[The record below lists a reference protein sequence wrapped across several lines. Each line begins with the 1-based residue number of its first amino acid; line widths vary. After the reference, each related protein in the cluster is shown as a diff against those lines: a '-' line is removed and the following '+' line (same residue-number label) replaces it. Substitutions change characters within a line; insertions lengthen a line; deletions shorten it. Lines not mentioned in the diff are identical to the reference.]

1 MPANKTR
8 VLFILRNIICGTI
21 FSLPASLRVVG
32 INKYT
37 IDIKVEE
44 APVNKLK
51 NILLTFTTLAAFGMG
66 SSQAATPS
74 NTFIMAKD
82 IADII
87 TMDPA
92 EVFELTT
99 GEIIANIY
107 DRIMMFEPEDL
118 QTLVGGVAESS
129 DISKDG
135 KTITFKIRSGLRFHS
150 GNPVR
155 AEDVAWSLQ
164 RVVKLNK
171 TPAFIITQFGWTAE
185 NVNDLVKATDDS
197 HVQITITEDFSP
209 RLVLNAMSSG
219 VASVVDKKLVM
230 SHEKDGDLGYDWL
243 KSKSAG
249 SGAYVLKTW
258 KANEIVTLEA
268 NPGYRHG
275 APKTRRV
282 ILRHVSE
289 PSSQRLLL
297 EKADI
302 DMARNLTPDQ
312 IKGIQGNSDI
322 AIDGYPKGTIV
333 YMAANASHP
342 ILGKTE
348 VVQALRNLVDYEAM
362 ANSFLAG
369 QFVVHQAFWPAGLWA
384 ALETTPY
391 KQDVAKA
398 KSLLAQAGHADG
410 FELTIHTLTN
420 SPFPE
425 IAQAVQAD
433 LAKGGIKA
441 NIVTLEGKTLWP
453 KYRAREHDIIL
464 ARWSPDYVDPHSNAD
479 AFAHNPD
486 NRLEAKLTGVLAWR
500 NAWADDASNALAVK
514 ARNELDLAKR
524 EQQYLELQAMLQ
536 TKGPFVIM
544 FQQNEQV
551 ARRKGLR
558 GFVSGS
564 NFDLVF
570 YRNVAKK

>member
-1 MPANKTR
+1 MK
-8 VLFILRNIICGTI
+8 
-21 FSLPASLRVVG
+21 
-32 INKYT
+32 K
-37 IDIKVEE
+37 IK
-44 APVNKLK
+44 
-51 NILLTFTTLAAFGMG
+51 ITLLGFAAALMLVTGA
-66 SSQAATPS
+66 SQAATPK
-74 NTFIMAKD
+74 NTFVLAKD

-118 QTLVGGVAESS
+118 QNLVGGVAESWEVS
-129 DISKDG
+129 EDG
-135 KTITFKIRSGLRFHS
+135 KTITFKVRSGLKFHS

-171 TPAFIITQFGWTAE
+171 TPAFIVTQFGWNAD
-185 NVNDLVKATDDS
+185 NVDSLVKATDND
-197 HVQITITEDFSP
+197 HLQITITEEFSP
-209 RLVLNAMSSG
+209 GLVLNALSAG
-219 VASVVDKKLVM
+219 IASVVDKKLVM

-243 KSKSAG
+243 KSNSAG
-249 SGAYVLKTW
+249 SGAFSLKTW
-258 KANEIVTLEA
+258 KANEIVMLQA
-268 NPGYRHG
+268 HKGYRHG
-275 APKTRRV
+275 APGMDRV
-282 ILRHVSE
+282 ILQHVSE

-297 EKADI
+297 EKGDI

-312 IKGIQGNSDI
+312 VKGIEGNSDI
-322 AIDGYPKGTIV
+322 AVDGHPKGTIV
-333 YMAANASHP
+333 YMAANAGHP
-342 ILGKTE
+342 ILGKDK
-348 VVQALRNLVDYEAM
+348 VVQAMRHLIDYDSM
-362 ANSFLAG
+362 ADSFLAG
-369 QFVVHQAFWPAGLWA
+369 QFVVHQAFWPAGLWG

-391 KQDVAKA
+391 KQDVVTAKA
-398 KSLLAQAGHADG
+398 LLAEAGHADG

-425 IAQAVQAD
+425 IAQAVQAN
-433 LAKGGIKA
+433 LAKGGIKT

-464 ARWSPDYVDPHSNAD
+464 AHWSPDYVDPHSNAD
-479 AFAHNPD
+479 AFANNPD
-486 NRLEAKLTGVLAWR
+486 NRFEAKKTGHLTWR
-500 NAWADDASNALAVK
+500 NAWSDDASNSLAIK
-514 ARNELDLAKR
+514 ARNELDLDKR
-524 EQQYLELQAMLQ
+524 KQQYLELQAMLQ
-536 TKGPFVIM
+536 KKGPFVIM

-551 ARRKGLR
+551 ARRRNLD

-570 YRNVAKK
+570 YRNVTKR

>member
-1 MPANKTR
+1 MPTLLDSLWYYFSGSRLCAGKRYKKSNRYNLVEIVMNKIR
-8 VLFILRNIICGTI
+8 
-21 FSLPASLRVVG
+21 
-32 INKYT
+32 
-37 IDIKVEE
+37 
-44 APVNKLK
+44 
-51 NILLTFTTLAAFGMG
+51 NILLSFTAMVMLSFG
-66 SSQAATPS
+66 SAQAGTPG
-74 NTFIMAKD
+74 NTFVMAKD

-107 DRIMMFEPEDL
+107 DRVMMFEPEDL
-118 QTLVGGVAESS
+118 QTLAGGVVESWEVS
-129 DISKDG
+129 NNG
-135 KTITFKIRSGLRFHS
+135 KTITFIMRPGLKFHS

-171 TPAFIITQFGWTAE
+171 TPAFIVTQFGWNAE
-185 NVNDLVKATDDS
+185 NVDSLVQAIDDS
-197 HVQITITEDFSP
+197 RLQITITEDFSP
-209 RLVLNAMSSG
+209 GLVLNALSAG
-219 VASVVDKKLVM
+219 VASVVDKELVM
-230 SHEKDGDLGYDWL
+230 SNEKDGDLGYEWL
-243 KSKSAG
+243 KSRSAG
-249 SGAYVLKTW
+249 SGAFSLKTW

-275 APKTRRV
+275 APGMKQV

-297 EKADI
+297 VKGDV

-312 IKGIQGNSDI
+312 IKGVSGKSSIS
-322 AIDGYPKGTIV
+322 IDDNPKGTIV
-333 YMAANASHP
+333 YMAANAGHP

-348 VVQALRNLVDYEAM
+348 VVQAMRYLVDYEAM

-369 QFVVHQAFWPAGLWA
+369 QFVVHQAFWPGGLWA
-384 ALETTPY
+384 ALENNPY
-391 KQDVAKA
+391 KQDVDKA
-398 KSLLAQAGHADG
+398 KSLLTAAGHPDG

-425 IAQAVQAD
+425 IAQAVQSD

-500 NAWADDASNALAVK
+500 NAWADDASNMLAVK
-514 ARNELDLAKR
+514 ARNELDLDKR
-524 EQQYLELQAMLQ
+524 KQQYLELQTMLQ
-536 TKGPFVIM
+536 KTGPFVIM

-551 ARRKGLR
+551 ARHRGVV

-570 YRNVAKK
+570 YRNVIKQ

>member
-1 MPANKTR
+1 MKTIR
-8 VLFILRNIICGTI
+8 
-21 FSLPASLRVVG
+21 
-32 INKYT
+32 
-37 IDIKVEE
+37 
-44 APVNKLK
+44 
-51 NILLTFTTLAAFGMG
+51 LLLLSLAAAMTALGG
-66 SSQAATPS
+66 AQAATPK
-74 NTFIMAKD
+74 NTFVQAKD

-118 QTLVGGVAESS
+118 QNLVGGVAENYEVSQ
-129 DISKDG
+129 DG
-135 KTITFKIRSGLRFHS
+135 KTITFKLRPGLKFHS

-155 AEDVAWSLQ
+155 PEDVAWSLQ

-171 TPAFIITQFGWTAE
+171 TPAFIITQFGWTPD
-185 NVNDLVKATDDS
+185 NVDSLVKAIDSS
-197 HVQITITEDFSP
+197 HVQITITEEFSP
-209 RLVLNAMSSG
+209 GLVLNAMSAG
-219 VASVVDKKLVM
+219 VASVVDMKLVM
-230 SHEKDGDLGYDWL
+230 SHEKEGDLGYDWL
-243 KSKSAG
+243 KSNSAG
-249 SGAYVLKTW
+249 SGAFSLKTW
-258 KANEIVTLEA
+258 KANEIVTLDA
-268 NPGYRHG
+268 NQDYRHG
-275 APKTRRV
+275 KPGVDRV
-282 ILRHVSE
+282 ILRHVAE

-297 EKADI
+297 EKGDI

-312 IKGIQGNSDI
+312 IKGIMGNSEI

-333 YMAANASHP
+333 YMAANAGHP
-342 ILGKTE
+342 ALGKE
-348 VVQALRNLVDYEAM
+348 KVVQALRWLVDYDSM

-369 QFVVHQAFWPAGLWA
+369 QFVVHQSFWPAGLWA
-384 ALETTPY
+384 SLETIPY
-391 KQDVAKA
+391 KQDIAKA
-398 KSLLAQAGHADG
+398 KSLLAEAGYADG

-425 IAQAVQAD
+425 IAQSVQAN

-514 ARNELDLAKR
+514 ARNELDLGKR
-524 EQQYLELQAMLQ
+524 KQQYLELQAMLQ

-551 ARRKGLR
+551 ARRQNLH

-570 YRNVAKK
+570 YRNVTKH

>member
-1 MPANKTR
+1 MKKIKT
-8 VLFILRNIICGTI
+8 
-21 FSLPASLRVVG
+21 
-32 INKYT
+32 
-37 IDIKVEE
+37 
-44 APVNKLK
+44 
-51 NILLTFTTLAAFGMG
+51 ILLSLAAAVLLVSGV
-66 SSQAATPS
+66 SQAATPK
-74 NTFIMAKD
+74 NTFVLAKD

-118 QTLVGGVAESS
+118 QNLVGGVAESYEV
-129 DISKDG
+129 SKDG
-135 KTITFKIRSGLRFHS
+135 KTITFKIRPGMKFHS

-185 NVNDLVKATDDS
+185 NVDSLVKAVDS
-197 HVQITITEDFSP
+197 SHLQITITEDFSP
-209 RLVLNAMSSG
+209 GLVLNAMSAG
-219 VASVVDKKLVM
+219 VASVVDMKLVM

-243 KSKSAG
+243 KSNSAG
-249 SGAYVLKTW
+249 SGAFSLKTW
-258 KANEIVTLEA
+258 KANEIVTLDA
-268 NPGYRHG
+268 NKGYRHG
-275 APKTRRV
+275 APGMARV
-282 ILRHVSE
+282 ILRHVAE

-297 EKADI
+297 EKGDV

-312 IKGIQGNSDI
+312 VKGIMGNSDI

-333 YMAANASHP
+333 YMAANGGHP
-342 ILGKTE
+342 ILGKQE
-348 VVQALRNLVDYEAM
+348 VVQAMRHLVDYDSM

-369 QFVVHQAFWPAGLWA
+369 QFVVHQSFWPAGLWGS
-384 ALETTPY
+384 LETIPY

-398 KSLLAQAGHADG
+398 KSLLAAAGHADG

-425 IAQAVQAD
+425 IAQAVQAN

-500 NAWADDASNALAVK
+500 NAWADDASNKLAVM
-514 ARNELDLAKR
+514 ARNELDLDKR
-524 EQQYLELQAMLQ
+524 KQQYLELQAMLQ
-536 TKGPFVIM
+536 KTGPFVIM

-551 ARRKGLR
+551 ARRKNLI

-570 YRNVAKK
+570 YRNVTKR

>member
-1 MPANKTR
+1 
-8 VLFILRNIICGTI
+8 
-21 FSLPASLRVVG
+21 
-32 INKYT
+32 
-37 IDIKVEE
+37 
-44 APVNKLK
+44 
-51 NILLTFTTLAAFGMG
+51 
-66 SSQAATPS
+66 
-74 NTFIMAKD
+74 
-82 IADII
+82 
-87 TMDPA
+87 
-92 EVFELTT
+92 
-99 GEIIANIY
+99 
-107 DRIMMFEPEDL
+107 
-118 QTLVGGVAESS
+118 VAESWE
-129 DISKDG
+129 ISGDG
-135 KTITFKIRSGLRFHS
+135 KTITFTVRPGLKFHS

-171 TPAFIITQFGWTAE
+171 TPAFIITQFGWNAD
-185 NVNDLVKATDDS
+185 NVDSLVKTLDERQLQ
-197 HVQITITEDFSP
+197 VTITEDFSP
-209 RLVLNAMSSG
+209 GLVLNALSAG

-243 KSKSAG
+243 KSHSAG
-249 SGAYVLKTW
+249 SGAFSLRTW
-258 KANEIVTLEA
+258 KANEIVTLDA
-268 NPGYRHG
+268 NPDYRHG
-275 APKTRRV
+275 EPGMKRV
-282 ILRHVSE
+282 ILRHVAE

-297 EKADI
+297 EKGDI

-312 IKGIQGNSDI
+312 IKGVADNADI
-322 AIDGYPKGTIV
+322 KIDGYPKGTIV
-333 YMAANASHP
+333 YMAANAGHP
-342 ILGKTE
+342 ILGKPE
-348 VVQALRNLVDYEAM
+348 VVEAMRYLVDYEAM

-369 QFVVHQAFWPAGLWA
+369 QFVVHQAFWPSGLWA
-384 ALETTPY
+384 ALDDNPF
-391 KQDVAKA
+391 KQDVPKA
-398 KSLLAQAGHADG
+398 RELLKKAGYPDG

-425 IAQAVQAD
+425 IAQSVQAD

-441 NIVTLEGKTLWP
+441 KIVTLEGKTLWP

-500 NAWADDASNALAVK
+500 NAWMDEASNELAVS

-524 EQQYLELQAMLQ
+524 KQEYLDLQRMLQ
-536 TKGPFVIM
+536 QKGPYVIM

-551 ARRKGLR
+551 ARRNNLR

-570 YRNVAKK
+570 YRNVIKR

>member
-1 MPANKTR
+1 MR
-8 VLFILRNIICGTI
+8 
-21 FSLPASLRVVG
+21 G
-32 INKYT
+32 IR
-37 IDIKVEE
+37 
-44 APVNKLK
+44 
-51 NILLTFTTLAAFGMG
+51 NILLSFTALTMISVGAV
-66 SSQAATPS
+66 QAATPK
-74 NTFIMAKD
+74 NTFVMAKD

-118 QTLVGGVAESS
+118 QTLVGGVAESWEVS
-129 DISKDG
+129 GDG
-135 KTITFKIRSGLRFHS
+135 KTITFSIRPGLKFHS

-171 TPAFIITQFGWTAE
+171 TPAFIITQFGWNAD
-185 NVNDLVKATDDS
+185 NVDGLIKALDERRVS
-197 HVQITITEDFSP
+197 VTITEDFSP
-209 RLVLNAMSSG
+209 GLVLNALSAG
-219 VASVVDKKLVM
+219 IASVVDKQLVM
-230 SHEKDGDLGYDWL
+230 SHEKDGDLGYEWL
-243 KSKSAG
+243 KSNSAG
-249 SGAYVLKTW
+249 SGAFSLRTW

-268 NPGYRHG
+268 NPDYRHG
-275 APKTRRV
+275 APGMKRV
-282 ILRHVSE
+282 ILRHVAE

-297 EKADI
+297 EKADV

-312 IKGIQGNSDI
+312 VKGVIGNSDI

-342 ILGKTE
+342 ILGKSE
-348 VVQALRNLVDYEAM
+348 VVQAMRHLVDYESM
-362 ANSFLAG
+362 ANSFLSG
-369 QFVVHQAFWPAGLWA
+369 QFVVHQAFWPGGLWG
-384 ALETTPY
+384 ALEETPY
-391 KQDVAKA
+391 QQNVAEA
-398 KSLLAQAGHADG
+398 KKLLAAAGHGDG
-410 FELTIHTLTN
+410 FEMTIHTLTN

-441 NIVTLEGKTLWP
+441 KIVTLEGKTLWP

-500 NAWADDASNALAVK
+500 NAWADDSSNMLAVK
-514 ARNELDLAKR
+514 ARNELDLDKR
-524 EQQYLELQAMLQ
+524 KQQYIDLQRMLQ
-536 TKGPFVIM
+536 KTGPYVIM

-551 ARRKGLR
+551 ARRSTLR

-570 YRNVAKK
+570 YRNVTKQ

>member
-1 MPANKTR
+1 MPTLPYRLWYYFSGSRLCAGNQYKKSNRYNLVEIVMNK
-8 VLFILRNIICGTI
+8 
-21 FSLPASLRVVG
+21 
-32 INKYT
+32 
-37 IDIKVEE
+37 IKH
-44 APVNKLK
+44 
-51 NILLTFTTLAAFGMG
+51 ILLSFTAMVMLSFG
-66 SSQAATPS
+66 SAQAGTPS
-74 NTFIMAKD
+74 NTLVMAKD

-107 DRIMMFEPEDL
+107 DRVMMFEPEDL
-118 QTLVGGVAESS
+118 QTLVGGVVASWEVSNS
-129 DISKDG
+129 G
-135 KTITFKIRSGLRFHS
+135 KTITFIMRPGLKFHS

-171 TPAFIITQFGWTAE
+171 TPAFIVTQFGWNAE
-185 NVNDLVKATDDS
+185 NVDNLVQAIDDS
-197 HVQITITEDFSP
+197 RLQITITEDFSP
-209 RLVLNAMSSG
+209 GLVLNALSAG
-219 VASVVDKKLVM
+219 VASVIDKELVM
-230 SHEKDGDLGYDWL
+230 SNEKDGDLGYEWL
-243 KSKSAG
+243 KSRSAG
-249 SGAYVLKTW
+249 SGAFSLKTW
-258 KANEIVTLEA
+258 KANELVTLEA
-268 NPGYRHG
+268 YPGYRHG
-275 APKTRRV
+275 TPGMKRV

-297 EKADI
+297 VKGDV

-312 IKGIQGNSDI
+312 IKGVSGKSSIS
-322 AIDGYPKGTIV
+322 IDDNPKGTIV
-333 YMAANASHP
+333 YMAANAGHP

-348 VVQALRNLVDYEAM
+348 VVQAMRYLVDYEAM

-369 QFVVHQAFWPAGLWA
+369 QFVVHQAFWPGGLWA
-384 ALETTPY
+384 SLEDNPY
-391 KQDVAKA
+391 KQDVEKA
-398 KSLLAQAGHADG
+398 KSLLAAAGHPDG

-500 NAWADDASNALAVK
+500 NAWADDASNMLAVK
-514 ARNELDLAKR
+514 ARNELDIDKR
-524 EQQYLELQAMLQ
+524 KQQYLELQAMLQ
-536 TKGPFVIM
+536 KTGPFVIM

-551 ARRKGLR
+551 ARHKGVK

-570 YRNVAKK
+570 YRNVIKQ

>member
-1 MPANKTR
+1 VKT
-8 VLFILRNIICGTI
+8 
-21 FSLPASLRVVG
+21 
-32 INKYT
+32 
-37 IDIKVEE
+37 IKT
-44 APVNKLK
+44 
-51 NILLTFTTLAAFGMG
+51 ILLSLAAVALLVSGA
-66 SSQAATPS
+66 SQAATPK
-74 NTFIMAKD
+74 NTFVMAKD

-118 QTLVGGVAESS
+118 QNLVGGVAESYDVS
-129 DISKDG
+129 NDG
-135 KTITFKIRSGLRFHS
+135 KTITFKIRPGMKFHS

-185 NVNDLVKATDDS
+185 NVDSLVKAVDS
-197 HVQITITEDFSP
+197 SHMQITITEDFSP
-209 RLVLNAMSSG
+209 GLVLNAMSAG
-219 VASVVDKKLVM
+219 VASVVDMKLVM

-243 KSKSAG
+243 KSNSAG
-249 SGAYVLKTW
+249 SGAFSLKTW
-258 KANEIVTLEA
+258 KANEIVTLDA
-268 NPGYRHG
+268 NKSYRHG
-275 APKTRRV
+275 APGMTRV
-282 ILRHVSE
+282 ILRHVAE

-297 EKADI
+297 EKGDI

-312 IKGIQGNSDI
+312 VKGIMGNSDV

-333 YMAANASHP
+333 YMAANGGHP
-342 ILGKTE
+342 ILGKQE
-348 VVQALRNLVDYEAM
+348 VVQAMRHLVDYDSM

-369 QFVVHQAFWPAGLWA
+369 QFVVHQSFWPAGLWGS
-384 ALETTPY
+384 LETIPY

-398 KSLLAQAGHADG
+398 KSLLAAAGHADG

-425 IAQAVQAD
+425 IAQAVQAN

-500 NAWADDASNALAVK
+500 NAWADDASNKLAVK
-514 ARNELDLAKR
+514 ARNELDLDKR
-524 EQQYLELQAMLQ
+524 KQQYLDLQAMLQ
-536 TKGPFVIM
+536 KTGPFVIM

-551 ARRKGLR
+551 ARRTNLM

-570 YRNVAKK
+570 YRNVTKR

>member
-1 MPANKTR
+1 VSKIR
-8 VLFILRNIICGTI
+8 IILF
-21 FSLPASLRVVG
+21 G
-32 INKYT
+32 I
-37 IDIKVEE
+37 
-44 APVNKLK
+44 
-51 NILLTFTTLAAFGMG
+51 AALIVAGVTP
-66 SSQAATPS
+66 SQAATPKD
-74 NTFIMAKD
+74 TFVMAKD

-118 QTLVGGVAESS
+118 QNLVGGVAESWE
-129 DISKDG
+129 ISGDG
-135 KTITFKIRSGLRFHS
+135 KTITFTVRPGLKFHS

-171 TPAFIITQFGWTAE
+171 TPAFIITQFGWNAD
-185 NVNDLVKATDDS
+185 NVDSLVKTLDERQLQ
-197 HVQITITEDFSP
+197 VTITEDFSP
-209 RLVLNAMSSG
+209 GLVLNALSAG

-243 KSKSAG
+243 KSHSAG
-249 SGAYVLKTW
+249 SGAFSLRTW
-258 KANEIVTLEA
+258 KANEIVTLDA
-268 NPGYRHG
+268 NPDYRHG
-275 APKTRRV
+275 EPGMKRV
-282 ILRHVSE
+282 ILRHVAE

-297 EKADI
+297 EKGDI

-312 IKGIQGNSDI
+312 IKGVADNADI
-322 AIDGYPKGTIV
+322 KIDGYPKGTIV
-333 YMAANASHP
+333 YMAANAGHP
-342 ILGKTE
+342 ILGKPE
-348 VVQALRNLVDYEAM
+348 VVEAMRYLVDYEAM

-369 QFVVHQAFWPAGLWA
+369 QFVVHQAFWPSGLWA
-384 ALETTPY
+384 ALDDNPF
-391 KQDVAKA
+391 KQDVPKA
-398 KSLLAQAGHADG
+398 RELLKKAGYPDG

-425 IAQAVQAD
+425 IAQSVQAD

-441 NIVTLEGKTLWP
+441 KIVTLEGKTLWP

-500 NAWADDASNALAVK
+500 NAWMDEASNELAVS

-524 EQQYLELQAMLQ
+524 KQEYLDLQRMLQ
-536 TKGPFVIM
+536 QKGPYVIM

-551 ARRKGLR
+551 ARRNNLR

-570 YRNVAKK
+570 YRNVIKR

>member
-1 MPANKTR
+1 MKT
-8 VLFILRNIICGTI
+8 
-21 FSLPASLRVVG
+21 
-32 INKYT
+32 
-37 IDIKVEE
+37 IKT
-44 APVNKLK
+44 
-51 NILLTFTTLAAFGMG
+51 ILLSIVAAAMLVSGAA
-66 SSQAATPS
+66 QAATPK
-74 NTFIMAKD
+74 NTFVLAKD

-118 QTLVGGVAESS
+118 QNLVGGVAESY
-129 DISKDG
+129 DVSKDG
-135 KTITFKIRSGLRFHS
+135 KTITFKIRPGLKFHS

-171 TPAFIITQFGWTAE
+171 TPAFIITQFGWTPE
-185 NVNDLVKATDDS
+185 NVDGLVKAIDSS

-209 RLVLNAMSSG
+209 GLVLNAMSAG
-219 VASVVDKKLVM
+219 VASVVDMKLVM
-230 SHEKDGDLGYDWL
+230 GHEKDGDLGYDWL
-243 KSKSAG
+243 KSNSAG
-249 SGAYVLKTW
+249 SGAFSLKTW
-258 KANEIVTLEA
+258 KANEIVTLDA
-268 NPGYRHG
+268 NKSYRHG
-275 APKTRRV
+275 APGMARV
-282 ILRHVSE
+282 ILRHVAE

-297 EKADI
+297 EKGDI

-312 IKGIQGNSDI
+312 VKGIMGNSDI
-322 AIDGYPKGTIV
+322 AIDGHPKGTIV
-333 YMAANASHP
+333 YMAANAGHP
-342 ILGKTE
+342 ILGKQE
-348 VVQALRNLVDYEAM
+348 VVQAMRHLVDYDSM

-369 QFVVHQAFWPAGLWA
+369 QFVVHQAFWPAGLWGS
-384 ALETTPY
+384 LETIPY
-391 KQDVAKA
+391 RQDVAKA
-398 KSLLAQAGHADG
+398 KALLAAAGHADG

-425 IAQAVQAD
+425 IAQAVQAN

-500 NAWADDASNALAVK
+500 NAWADDASNELAVK

-524 EQQYLELQAMLQ
+524 KQQYLELQAMLQ
-536 TKGPFVIM
+536 KKGPFVIM

-551 ARRKGLR
+551 ARRKYLK

-570 YRNVAKK
+570 YRNVTKR

>member
-1 MPANKTR
+1 M
-8 VLFILRNIICGTI
+8 I
-21 FSLPASLRVVG
+21 
-32 INKYT
+32 
-37 IDIKVEE
+37 
-44 APVNKLK
+44 KLK
-51 NILLTFTTLAAFGMG
+51 RLFMALVAAAFVVAGPVR
-66 SSQAATPS
+66 AATPD
-74 NTFIMAKD
+74 NTFVIAKD

-107 DRIMMFEPEDL
+107 DRVMMFEPEDL
-118 QTLVGGVAESS
+118 KTLVGGVAESWEVS
-129 DISKDG
+129 ADG
-135 KTITFKIRSGLRFHS
+135 KTITFAIRPDLKFHS

-171 TPAFIITQFGWTAE
+171 TPAFIITQFGWTAD
-185 NVNDLVKATDDS
+185 NVDELVKVTDDG
-197 HVQITITEDFSP
+197 HVQVTITEDFSP
-209 RLVLNAMSSG
+209 GLVLNALSAG
-219 VASVVDKKLVM
+219 VASVVDKELVM
-230 SHEKDGDLGYDWL
+230 QHEKDGDLGYDWL
-243 KSKSAG
+243 KSNSAG
-249 SGAYVLKTW
+249 SGAFSLKTW

-268 NPGYRHG
+268 NPDYRHG
-275 APKTRRV
+275 APGMERV

-297 EKADI
+297 EKGDI

-312 IKGIQGNSDI
+312 VKGIEGNADI
-322 AIDGYPKGTIV
+322 AVDGYPKGTIV
-333 YMAANASHP
+333 YMAANADHP
-342 ILGKTE
+342 ILGKPE
-348 VVQALRNLVDYEAM
+348 VVQAIRYLVDYKGM
-362 ANSFLAG
+362 ADSFLAG
-369 QFVVHQAFWPAGLWA
+369 QFVVHQAFWPGGLWA
-384 ALETTPY
+384 AYEETPY
-391 KQDVAKA
+391 SQDVDKA
-398 KSLLAQAGHADG
+398 KSLLESAGHGDG
-410 FELTIHTLTN
+410 FEVTIHTLTN

-425 IAQAVQAD
+425 IAQSVQAT
-433 LAKGGIKA
+433 LAQAGIQA

-453 KYRAREHDIIL
+453 KYRAREHELIM

-500 NAWADDASNALAVK
+500 NAWADDASNELAVK
-514 ARNELDLAKR
+514 ARNELDLGMR
-524 EQQYLELQAMLQ
+524 EKQYLELQKMLQ

-551 ARRKGLR
+551 ARHNNVK

-570 YRNVAKK
+570 YRNVTK

>member
-1 MPANKTR
+1 MKTIKTI
-8 VLFILRNIICGTI
+8 LF
-21 FSLPASLRVVG
+21 A
-32 INKYT
+32 
-37 IDIKVEE
+37 
-44 APVNKLK
+44 
-51 NILLTFTTLAAFGMG
+51 LAATVLMVSGG
-66 SSQAATPS
+66 AQAATPN
-74 NTFIMAKD
+74 NTFVQAKD

-87 TMDPA
+87 TLDPA

-118 QTLVGGVAESS
+118 QNLVGGVAESY
-129 DISKDG
+129 DISDDG
-135 KTITFKIRSGLRFHS
+135 KTITFKLRPGLKFHS

-171 TPAFIITQFGWTAE
+171 TPAFIITQFGWNAD
-185 NVNDLVKATDDS
+185 NVDSLVKAVDS
-197 HVQITITEDFSP
+197 DHVQITITEEFSP
-209 RLVLNAMSSG
+209 GLVLNAMSAG

-243 KSKSAG
+243 KSNSAG
-249 SGAYVLKTW
+249 SGAFSLKTW
-258 KANEIVTLEA
+258 KANEIVTLDA
-268 NPGYRHG
+268 NKGYRHG
-275 APKTRRV
+275 APGMDRV
-282 ILRHVSE
+282 ILRHVAE

-297 EKADI
+297 EKGDI

-312 IKGIQGNSDI
+312 VKGIKGNTDI
-322 AIDGYPKGTIV
+322 AIDGHPKGTIV
-333 YMAANASHP
+333 YMAANGGHP
-342 ILGKTE
+342 ILGKE
-348 VVQALRNLVDYEAM
+348 KVVQAIRHLVDYDSM
-362 ANSFLAG
+362 ADSFLAG

-384 ALETTPY
+384 SLETIPY
-391 KQDVAKA
+391 QQDVATA
-398 KSLLAQAGHADG
+398 RALLTEAGHADG

-425 IAQAVQAD
+425 IAQSLQAN

-500 NAWADDASNALAVK
+500 NAWADEEANKLAVM
-514 ARNELDLAKR
+514 ARNELDLVKR
-524 EQQYLELQAMLQ
+524 KQQYLELQAMLQ
-536 TKGPFVIM
+536 KTGPYVIL

-551 ARRKGLR
+551 ARRQNLR

-570 YRNVAKK
+570 YRNVIKQ